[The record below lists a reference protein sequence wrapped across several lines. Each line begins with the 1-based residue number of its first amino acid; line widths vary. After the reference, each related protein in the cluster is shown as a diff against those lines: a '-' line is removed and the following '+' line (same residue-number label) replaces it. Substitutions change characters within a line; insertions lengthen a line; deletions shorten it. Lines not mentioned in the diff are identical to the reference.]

1 MKDEMEPWCEWASG
15 DWCIQ
20 NEMGAAEEG
29 NQALYS

>member
-1 MKDEMEPWCEWASG
+1 MKDEMEPWCEWVSG

-29 NQALYS
+29 NQAL